1 MAPKAVTLRLGDDDY
16 RRLHDEA
23 DRLGMKLGTLARVLV
38 RSGLGGE
45 EAERRRRRGVE
56 ALEAL
61 DRLRDR
67 LPDEDHVDVV
77 DLIRRGRDE
86 RERRMA
92 GLLWPSS

>member
-45 EAERRRRRGVE
+45 EAERRRGVA

-67 LPDEDHVDVV
+67 LPDEDDVDVV

-92 GLLWPSS
+92 GFLWPSS